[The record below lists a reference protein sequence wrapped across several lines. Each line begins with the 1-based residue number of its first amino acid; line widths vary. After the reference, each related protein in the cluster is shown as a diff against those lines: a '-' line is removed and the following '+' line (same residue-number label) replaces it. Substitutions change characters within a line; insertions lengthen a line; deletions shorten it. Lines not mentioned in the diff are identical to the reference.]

1 MTVDEVPTRLRA
13 RLEQEYGVDEASI
26 LMDRP
31 PGGWGDLATHE
42 SVRHAISELEH
53 RVDLRFE
60 ALEARMDARF
70 TEVERRFDAV
80 DHRFDRFE
88 HELLSQVDRRL
99 RGQTW
104 VTITTVVGAMGVIAA
119 LVKL

>member
-1 MTVDEVPTRLRA
+1 
-13 RLEQEYGVDEASI
+13 
-26 LMDRP
+26 
-31 PGGWGDLATHE
+31 
-42 SVRHAISELEH
+42 VRHAISELEQ

-60 ALEARMDARF
+60 ALEARMDERF
-70 TEVERRFDAV
+70 TEVKRRFDAV

-99 RGQTW
+99 RAQAW
-104 VTITTVVGAMGVIAA
+104 VTITTVVGAMSVIAA

>member
-1 MTVDEVPTRLRA
+1 MTVDDVRTRLRA
-13 RLEQEYGVDEASI
+13 RLEQEYGVDEASV

-31 PGGWGDLATHE
+31 PGGWGDLVTHE
-42 SVRHAISELEH
+42 SLHRELTAMES
-53 RVDLRFE
+53 RMDLKLE
-60 ALEARMDARF
+60 ALEARIDARF
-70 TEVERRFDAV
+70 IEVDRRFDAV

-99 RGQTW
+99 RAQAC

>member
-1 MTVDEVPTRLRA
+1 MTVDDVRTRLRA
-13 RLEQEYGVDEASI
+13 KLEQEYGVDEASV

-31 PGGWGDLATHE
+31 PGGWGDLVTHD
-42 SVRHAISELEH
+42 SLHRELTALEG
-53 RVDLRFE
+53 RMDLKLA
-60 ALEARMDARF
+60 ALEARLDAKF
-70 TEVERRFDAV
+70 AAI

-99 RGQTW
+99 RAQAW

-119 LVKL
+119 LVRL